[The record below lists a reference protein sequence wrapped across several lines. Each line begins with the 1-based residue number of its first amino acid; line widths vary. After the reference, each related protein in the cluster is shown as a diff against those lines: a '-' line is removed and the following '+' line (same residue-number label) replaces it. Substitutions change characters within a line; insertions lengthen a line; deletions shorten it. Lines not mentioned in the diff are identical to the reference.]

1 MTMLLK
7 KVSPDRKIIDRYMI
21 NNVRMC
27 VRKKKLK
34 LDSVNIVINPKL
46 LDTSYITSYQDT
58 ADNYSKGKYI
68 LK

>member
-1 MTMLLK
+1 
-7 KVSPDRKIIDRYMI
+7 MI